1 MDDVVRILRVDV
13 KDVDAR
19 DILVDYYPDSDLIV
33 MLDHECNAVEFARDT
48 AIEAARAIL
57 KYFNEEL

>member
-13 KDVDAR
+13 NDADAR
-19 DILVDYYPDSDLIV
+19 DILVDFYPDLDLIV
-33 MLDHECNAVEFARDT
+33 MIDHCCRAVEFTRDT

-57 KYFNEEL
+57 KHFNEEL